1 MIYSLSMSKP
11 TENELK
17 TALNKAIEM
26 KEKGQDDFFLAKT
39 LINHH
44 YRIRYLEEVLRIADR
59 YMNHGMADHEHT
71 MLLRAIEKAKEAEE
85 RTSGNEHEDFG
96 LE

>member
-1 MIYSLSMSKP
+1 MIYDHGMSKP
-11 TENELK
+11 SDNELK
-17 TALNKAIEM
+17 IALKKAIEM
-26 KEKGQDDFFLAKT
+26 KEHDNDDSFIAKT

-44 YRIRYLEEVLRIADR
+44 YRIRYLEEVLKIADR

-71 MLLRAIEKAKEAEE
+71 QLLRAIEKAKEAEQ
-85 RTSGNEHEDFG
+85 RTSGNEHDDFG

>member
-1 MIYSLSMSKP
+1 MIYALGMSKP
-11 TENELK
+11 TDNELK
-17 TALNKAIEM
+17 IALKTAIEM
-26 KEKGQDDFFLAKT
+26 KEHDNDEHFIAKT

-44 YRIRYLEEVLRIADR
+44 YRIKYLEDVLIIADR

-71 MLLRAIEKAKEAEE
+71 QLLRAIEKAKEAED

>member
-1 MIYSLSMSKP
+1 MIYAHGMSKP
-11 TENELK
+11 SDNELK
-17 TALNKAIEM
+17 IALNKAIEM
-26 KEKGQDDFFLAKT
+26 KEHNNDENFIAKT

-44 YRIRYLEEVLRIADR
+44 YRIRYLEDVLKIADR

-71 MLLRAIEKAKEAEE
+71 QLLRAIEKAKNAEE

>member
-1 MIYSLSMSKP
+1 MSKP
-11 TENELK
+11 TDNELK
-17 TALNKAIEM
+17 TALSKAIKM
-26 KEKGQDDFFLAKT
+26 KETGQDEFYLAKA

-59 YMNHGMADHEHT
+59 YMNHGMSDHERRA
-71 MLLRAIEKAKEAEE
+71 LLMAIEKAKAAED

>member
-1 MIYSLSMSKP
+1 MSKP
-11 TENELK
+11 TDNELK
-17 TALNKAIEM
+17 IALKKAIEM
-26 KEKGQDDFFLAKT
+26 KEHDNDEHFIAKT

-44 YRIRYLEEVLRIADR
+44 YRVRYLEDVLKIADR

-71 MLLRAIEKAKEAEE
+71 QLLRAIEKAKEAEE